1 LTDILALQK
10 MITNPNTFP
19 IVYPNAD
26 MDKSSILSDNKGKA
40 GIYQWTHILS
50 GKKYVVVQLI
60 YLYD

>member
-1 LTDILALQK
+1 